1 MGTSVFDSVLLKN
14 LWSTEEMRTIFSDKT
29 RMQNWLDYEAAL
41 AIEQAELGLI
51 PQKAAEVIVQSAK
64 LEKLDM
70 DYVLEQVRLTRHP
83 LVPTIRGLEHA
94 CSEHYGEYV
103 HFGPTTQDVIDTGL
117 VLQLKAAHQT
127 FYVILKY

>member
-51 PQKAAEVIVQSAK
+51 PQKAAEVIAQTAK

-83 LVPTIRGLEHA
+83 LVPTIRGLEQA
-94 CSEHYGEYV
+94 
-103 HFGPTTQDVIDTGL
+103 
-117 VLQLKAAHQT
+117 
-127 FYVILKY
+127 